1 MPAGLKQLI
10 SKRDKLPDG
19 ERLPRHE
26 QAELR
31 RETKRFYSNPEY
43 VALMTHRN
51 RWLDDALKKVA
62 AGIIKQLAQRKI
74 EVFVVGRNK
83 GQKQGSDMGRK
94 QNRTSHNLAHVRL
107 INFIK
112 NAAQTAGILVLTTEE
127 SYTSK
132 ISFANNTPLRKYE
145 EKEQPVTR
153 EETTHTPANDVT
165 RTNLPGN
172 GKMEHRFGGK
182 RGTTKDTRHVYTNV
196 KTGKKPANWRKRVH
210 ADINGAFN
218 ILRKVLPWFK
228 FNPTLTFSYDLFWL
242 SPKHGLSAMNFE
254 AGHGSSA
261 GCA

>member
-1 MPAGLKQLI
+1 MPYSGPRLWGALCI
-10 SKRDKLPDG
+10 SI
-19 ERLPRHE
+19 
-26 QAELR
+26 Q
-31 RETKRFYSNPEY
+31 FYSRTEY
-43 VALMTHRN
+43 AALMTHRN

-62 AGIIKQLAQRKI
+62 AGIIRQLAQRKI
-74 EVFVVGRNK
+74 ELFVVGRNK
-83 GQKQGSDMGRK
+83 GQKQGSNIGRV

-132 ISFANNTPLRKYE
+132 ISFANNTPLLNYE

-153 EETTHTPANDVT
+153 AATAHPTTNDVA

-172 GKMEHRFGGK
+172 GKKKHRFGGK
-182 RGTTKDTRHVYTNV
+182 RGTTKATRHVYTNE
-196 KTGKKPANWRKRVH
+196 KAGNKPANWRKRVH

-218 ILRKVLPWFK
+218 ILRKALPWFE

-242 SPKHGLSAMNFE
+242 SPKHGLSAMNLRQDMGVLPVVLN
-254 AGHGSSA
+254 A
-261 GCA
+261 